1 MIELGGNIK
10 LDGFEGVEPAQLIVI
25 KKVVGNFT
33 KQYSEKVEV
42 KELLVKLEGDKK
54 YKVSVSL
61 NGEVKEEDEGDNLFY
76 VLNGLLVKVRDQ
88 LK

>member
-42 KELLVKLEGDKK
+42 KELMIKLEDKN
-54 YKVSVSL
+54 KVTITL
-61 NGEVKEEDEGDNLFY
+61 NGEITESDEGDNLFY